1 MSYPLKGDHSYVRQ
15 GVRILCLSHN
25 LLKRGCCQGR
35 NMMRNFNSLRLII
48 QSSKLLCCCLKA
60 KNNSK
65 WQRKGVDQCVG
76 GKGVLDDKVEVAEE
90 SVTNFSISKS
100 SEHSYVVQ
108 ETFNLSHN
116 LSE

>member
-1 MSYPLKGDHSYVRQ
+1 MSEEV
-15 GVRILCLSHN
+15 
-25 LLKRGCCQGR
+25 
-35 NMMRNFNSLRLII
+35 
-48 QSSKLLCCCLKA
+48 
-60 KNNSK
+60 
-65 WQRKGVDQCVG
+65 

-100 SEHSYVVQ
+100 SEHSKLNVVQ